1 MTINKVCNLD
11 YLAGFKKN
19 EEWKWKLIFTDP
31 PYFQYLVKCVW
42 GLKNQ
47 KYVVPEFEFD
57 LYKTEEEYLAFLE
70 EVLAEC
76 FLLAKLGAAGCLF
89 VD

>member
-11 YLAGFKKN
+11 CLAGFKKN

-47 KYVVPEFEFD
+47 KYVVPEFESD
-57 LYKTEEEYLAFLE
+57 LYNTEEYLVFLE
-70 EVLAEC
+70 DVLAEC
-76 FLLAKLGAAGCLF
+76 FRLAKLGAAVYLF